1 MRPTLDF
8 FRISIWRVIFVAILL
23 SGLAGLYVRFVYGLG
38 AATNLS
44 DSFPWG
50 LWKGFNVVAGIGLGA
65 GGFTVAATVH
75 VFNLKRYRPILRIA
89 LLTALLGYSFMALAL
104 IVDIGRPYRIW
115 HPVVMWGEHSVLFEV
130 AWCVILYLNVLA
142 LELAPAVCER
152 FGWRKLLRAV
162 KAISAPVVIF
172 GVILSTLHQSS
183 LGSLFLIL
191 PEKLYP
197 LWYTPLLPVF
207 FFVSAICAGL
217 SMVIIASWQGN
228 RALGK
233 QLELLVLEGL
243 GRALAVVLAIY
254 LLGRYLDLEDRGALT
269 LLLRNR
275 METWLFALEISLLL
289 APMLLLFLHRVRSH
303 PGRLYAC
310 ALMVIL
316 GFVANRL
323 NVTVTGLEASS
334 GTHYVPKW
342 SEVSVTL
349 SMVALGFALFRFF
362 AQHFP
367 IFDERRPQPAAR
379 EAHAEQGVPAG
390 VG

>member
-1 MRPTLDF
+1 MRASLAF
-8 FRISIWRVIFVAILL
+8 FRISIWRIVFVAILL

-38 AATNLS
+38 GATNLS
-44 DSFPWG
+44 DIFPWG

-89 LLTALLGYSFMALAL
+89 LLTALLGYSFMAVALA
-104 IVDIGRPYRIW
+104 IDIGRPYRIW

-162 KAISAPVVIF
+162 SAISAPVVIL

-217 SMVIIASWQGN
+217 AMVIIASWQGN

-233 QLELLVLEGL
+233 RLEPPVLEGL
-243 GRALAVVLAIY
+243 GRALAVVLMIY
-254 LLGRYLDLEDRGALT
+254 LCGRFLDLQDRGVLA
-269 LLLRNR
+269 LLRRNR
-275 METWLFALEISLLL
+275 IETWLFALEISLVL
-289 APMLLLFLHRVRSH
+289 APMLLLFQRRVRSH

-316 GFVANRL
+316 GFIANRL
-323 NVTVTGLEASS
+323 NVTITGLEASS
-334 GTHYVPKW
+334 GTHYIPKW

-349 SMVALGFALFRFF
+349 SMVALGFAVFRYF

-367 IFDERRPQPAAR
+367 IFEERRPSLFEEGRSRPHAPASL
-379 EAHAEQGVPAG
+379 
-390 VG
+390 

>member
-1 MRPTLDF
+1 MRASLAFLKT
-8 FRISIWRVIFVAILL
+8 SIWRVIFVAILL
-23 SGLAGLYVRFVYGLG
+23 SGMAGLYVRFVYGLG
-38 AATNLS
+38 GATNLS

-89 LLTALLGYSFMALAL
+89 LLTALLGYSFMAVALA
-104 IVDIGRPYRIW
+104 IDIGRPYRIW

-162 KAISAPVVIF
+162 SAISAPVVIC

-217 SMVIIASWQGN
+217 AMVIIASWQGN

-233 QLELLVLEGL
+233 RLEPPVLEGL
-243 GRALAVVLAIY
+243 GRALAVILMIY
-254 LLGRYLDLEDRGALT
+254 LCGRFLDLEDRGALA

-275 METWLFALEISLLL
+275 METWLFALETALMT
-289 APMLLLFLHRVRSH
+289 APMLLLFEGRVRSH

-310 ALMVIL
+310 AVMVIL

-323 NVTVTGLEASS
+323 NVTVTGMEASS
-334 GTHYVPKW
+334 GTHYIPKW

-349 SMVALGFALFRFF
+349 SMVALGFAIFRYF

-367 IFDERRPQPAAR
+367 IFEERQPQLFEDGRIRPHAPATL
-379 EAHAEQGVPAG
+379 
-390 VG
+390 